1 MLLANP
7 VLQELNRRSVTEGRM
22 LPLPVIEDLDVLEA
36 GSLHVGMSGVA
47 NPMHSL
53 VFEAI
58 EPTLRRRVS
67 QQFPFRLIEQVMPN
81 ALSLS

>member
-1 MLLANP
+1 
-7 VLQELNRRSVTEGRM
+7 M
-22 LPLPVIEDLDVLEA
+22 LPFPVVEDFDVLEA
-36 GSLHVGMSGVA
+36 GGFHVGMSGVA
-47 NPMHSL
+47 NPMHPL
-53 VFEAI
+53 IFEAV

>member
-1 MLLANP
+1 MLLSDP
-7 VLQELNRRSVTEGRM
+7 GLQKLNRRLVTERRM
-22 LPLPVIEDLDVLEA
+22 LPFPIVKNLDVFKGCGLDLGVRGVANTMDSLVLEA
-36 GSLHVGMSGVA
+36 V
-47 NPMHSL
+47 
-53 VFEAI
+53 

>member
-22 LPLPVIEDLDVLEA
+22 LPLRVVKDLDVLEA
-36 GSLHVGMSGVA
+36 GSLHVGMSSIA
-47 NPMHSL
+47 NPMHPL
-53 VFEAI
+53 GFEAV